1 MAEFS
6 FVSEETQ
13 MGLHKLGRVL
23 AFLFFSALAIPND
36 AQGKNNLL
44 AYISD
49 SANASPAYWVA
60 KERGIFKKHGL
71 DIELIYISGSTRG
84 IQSLIAGDVAFV
96 GAVGTSAIYGKLAGG
111 DIAIVNS
118 LTNTLP
124 YYIIGKP
131 DIKSPEDIK
140 GRSAAIHIPGT
151 AADFAL
157 RLALKQLK
165 LTLNDIKAVTIGTGT
180 ARVLAVTSGQLDFT
194 VGQEAE
200 RVRAEQGGLKVILD
214 MAKMKIPFQLTCT
227 VTSRRIIRDNPD
239 TVQRLVRAMAETVHY
254 YKRNQAEVIKVLQKY
269 TRGQDIA
276 VLNKAYEAYR
286 DLLVDDT
293 YPTIEGLKSILDIQ
307 ADIDPKAAK
316 AKPEDVLDLRFVEDL
331 KKSGFLAQLGTKS

>member
-1 MAEFS
+1 MIALLGLS
-6 FVSEETQ
+6 SMTASSE
-13 MGLHKLGRVL
+13 GADKK
-23 AFLFFSALAIPND
+23 SY
-36 AQGKNNLL
+36 LL

-96 GAVGTSAIYGKLAGG
+96 GAVGTSALYGKLAGG
-111 DIAIVNS
+111 DIAIVDS

-131 DIKSPEDIK
+131 EIKSPEDIK

-227 VTSRRIIRDNPD
+227 VTSRKMIRENPE

-254 YKRNQAEVIKVLQKY
+254 YKQNKSDVIKVLQKY

-276 VLNKAYEAYR
+276 VLEKAYAAYR

-293 YPTIEGLKSILDIQ
+293 YPTMDGLRSILEIQ
-307 ADIDPKAAK
+307 SEFDPKAAK
-316 AKPEDVLDLRFVEDL
+316 AKPEDILDLRFVDDL
-331 KKSGFLAQLGTKS
+331 KKSGFLAQLGVKS

>member
-1 MAEFS
+1 MS
-6 FVSEETQ
+6 LILSVVIGTS
-13 MGLHKLGRVL
+13 
-23 AFLFFSALAIPND
+23 D
-36 AQGKNNLL
+36 AADRKSHLL

-84 IQSLIAGDVAFV
+84 VQSLIAGDIAFV
-96 GAVGTSAIYGKLAGG
+96 GAVGTSAIYGRLAGG

-124 YYIIGKP
+124 YYIIGKQE
-131 DIKSPEDIK
+131 IRSPEDIK

-165 LTLNDIKAVTIGTGT
+165 LTLNDIKAVTVGTGT
-180 ARVLAVTSGQLDFT
+180 ARVMAVSTGQLDFT

-227 VTSRRIIRDNPD
+227 VASRKMIRENPD
-239 TVQRLVRAMAETVHY
+239 TVQRLVRAMAETVYY
-254 YKRNQAEVIKVLQKY
+254 YKQNKTEVIKVLQKY

-293 YPTIEGLKSILDIQ
+293 YPTIEGLKNILDIQ

-316 AKPEDVLDLRFVEDL
+316 AKPEDVLDLRFVDDL

>member
-1 MAEFS
+1 MMRFS
-6 FVSEETQ
+6 RCCGILSI
-13 MGLHKLGRVL
+13 LIL
-23 AFLFFSALAIPND
+23 ATVNAAGEAADKRPH
-36 AQGKNNLL
+36 LL

-96 GAVGTSAIYGKLAGG
+96 GAVGTSAIYGRLAGG
-111 DIAIVNS
+111 DIAIIDS

-131 DIKSPEDIK
+131 EIKSPEEIK
-140 GRSAAIHIPGT
+140 GKSAAIHIPGT

-165 LTLNDIKAVTIGTGT
+165 LTLNDIKAVTIGAGT
-180 ARVLAVTSGQLDFT
+180 ARVLAVIAGQLDFT

-227 VTSRRIIRDNPD
+227 VASRKMIRENPD
-239 TVQRLVRAMAETVHY
+239 TIQRLVRAMAETVHY
-254 YKRNQAEVIKVLQKY
+254 YKQNKAEVIKVLQKY
-269 TRGQDIA
+269 TRGQDVA
-276 VLNKAYEAYR
+276 VLHKAYDAYR

-293 YPTIEGLKSILDIQ
+293 YPTIEGLRNILDIQ
-307 ADIDPKAAK
+307 AEIDPKAAK
-316 AKPEDVLDLRFVEDL
+316 AKPEDVLDLRFVDDL
-331 KKSGFLAQLGTKS
+331 KKSGFLTQFGTKS

>member
-1 MAEFS
+1 MKLCWFRRLIELCLILSTAAIGSAAER
-6 FVSEETQ
+6 
-13 MGLHKLGRVL
+13 K
-23 AFLFFSALAIPND
+23 PY
-36 AQGKNNLL
+36 LL

-60 KERGIFKKHGL
+60 KDKGIFKKHGL

-96 GAVGTSAIYGKLAGG
+96 GAVGTSALYGKLAGG
-111 DIAIVNS
+111 DVAIVNS

-131 DIKSPEDIK
+131 EIKSPEDIK

-165 LTLNDIKAVTIGTGT
+165 LTLKDINAVTVGSGST
-180 ARVLAVTSGQLDFT
+180 RVSAVTSGQLDWT

-200 RVRAEQGGLKVILD
+200 RLMGEKGGLKVILD
-214 MAKMKIPFQLTCT
+214 MAKLKIPFQLTCT
-227 VTSRRIIRDNPD
+227 MTSGKLIREHPD

-254 YKRNQAEVIKVLQKY
+254 YKNNKDEVLKVLHKY
-269 TRGQDIA
+269 TRGQDRT
-276 VLNKAYEAYR
+276 VLEKSYAAYR

-293 YPTIEGLKSILDIQ
+293 RPTIEGLRNILDIQ
-307 ADIDPKAAK
+307 SQIDAKAAK
-316 AKPEDVLDLRFVEDL
+316 TKPEDILDIRFVDDL
-331 KKSGFLAQLGTKS
+331 KNSGFLAHLGVKS

>member
-1 MAEFS
+1 MRFS
-6 FVSEETQ
+6 RSCGIFA
-13 MGLHKLGRVL
+13 LLI
-23 AFLFFSALAIPND
+23 LFAVIVPSD
-36 AQGKNNLL
+36 AADKRSHLL

-60 KERGIFKKHGL
+60 KERGIFRKHGL

-96 GAVGTSAIYGKLAGG
+96 GAVGTSAIYGRLAGG

-131 DIKSPEDIK
+131 EIKSPEGIK

-165 LTLNDIKAVTIGTGT
+165 LTFNDIKAVTIGTGT
-180 ARVLAVTSGQLDFT
+180 ARVMAITTGQLDFT

-214 MAKMKIPFQLTCT
+214 MARMKIPFQLTCT
-227 VTSRRIIRDNPD
+227 VTSRKLIRENPD

-254 YKRNQAEVIKVLQKY
+254 YKQNKPEVMKVLQKY
-269 TRGQDIA
+269 TRGQDLA

-293 YPTIEGLKSILDIQ
+293 YPTIEGLRNILDIQ
-307 ADIDPKAAK
+307 AEIDPKAAK
-316 AKPEDVLDLRFVEDL
+316 AKPEDVLDLRFVDDL

>member
-1 MAEFS
+1 
-6 FVSEETQ
+6 
-13 MGLHKLGRVL
+13 
-23 AFLFFSALAIPND
+23 
-36 AQGKNNLL
+36 LL

-60 KERGIFKKHGL
+60 KEKGIFKKHGL

-96 GAVGTSAIYGKLAGG
+96 GAVGTSALYGKLAGG
-111 DIAIVNS
+111 DVVIVNS

-131 DIKSPEDIK
+131 EIKSPEDLK

-165 LTLNDIKAVTIGTGT
+165 LTLKDINAVTIGSGSN
-180 ARVLAVTSGQLDFT
+180 RVNAVISGQLDWT

-200 RVRAEQGGLKVILD
+200 RLMGEKGGLKVILD
-214 MAKMKIPFQLTCT
+214 MAKLKIPFQLTCT
-227 VTSRRIIRDNPD
+227 VTSRKLIRENPD
-239 TVQRLVRAMAETVHY
+239 KVQRLVHAMAETVQY
-254 YKRNQAEVIKVLQKY
+254 YKNNKDEVIKVLQKY
-269 TRGQDIA
+269 TRGQDRT
-276 VLNKAYEAYR
+276 VLEKSYAAYR

-293 YPTIEGLKSILDIQ
+293 RPTTEGLRNILDIQ
-307 ADIDPKAAK
+307 SQIDPKAAK
-316 AKPEDVLDLRFVEDL
+316 TKPEDILDLRFVDDL
-331 KKSGFLAQLGTKS
+331 KSSGFLTQLGVKG

>member
-1 MAEFS
+1 
-6 FVSEETQ
+6 
-13 MGLHKLGRVL
+13 VL
-23 AFLFFSALAIPND
+23 AAAALSNQTAE
-36 AQGKNNLL
+36 GKSYLL

-71 DIELIYISGSTRG
+71 DIDLIYISGSTRG
-84 IQSLIAGDVAFV
+84 IQSMIAGDVAFV
-96 GAVGTSAIYGKLAGG
+96 GAVGTAAVYGKLAGG
-111 DIAIVNS
+111 DVAIVNS

-131 DIKSPEDIK
+131 EIKSPEGIK

-165 LTLNDIKAVTIGTGT
+165 LTMNDIKAVTIGTGT
-180 ARVLAVTSGQLDFT
+180 ARVLAVTTGQLDFT

-200 RVRAEQGGLKVILD
+200 RLKGEQGGLKVILD
-214 MAKMKIPFQLTCT
+214 MARLKIPFQLTCT
-227 VTSRRIIRDNPD
+227 VTSRRLIRENPD
-239 TVQRLVRAMAETVHY
+239 LVTRLVRAMAETVHY
-254 YKRNQAEVIKVLQKY
+254 YKNNQPEVIKVLQKY
-269 TRGQDIA
+269 TRGQDRT
-276 VLNKAYEAYR
+276 VLEKAYAAYR

-293 YPTIEGLKSILDIQ
+293 YPTMEGLRNILEIQ
-307 ADIDPKAAK
+307 SETDPKAAK
-316 AKPEDVLDLRFVEDL
+316 AKAEDIVDLRFVDDL
-331 KKSGFLAQLGTKS
+331 KKSGFLAQLGGKS

>member
-1 MAEFS
+1 MKLCWFRRLIELCLILSTAAIGSAAER
-6 FVSEETQ
+6 T
-13 MGLHKLGRVL
+13 
-23 AFLFFSALAIPND
+23 PY
-36 AQGKNNLL
+36 LL

-60 KERGIFKKHGL
+60 KDKGIFKKHGL

-96 GAVGTSAIYGKLAGG
+96 GAVGTSALYGKLAGG
-111 DIAIVNS
+111 DVAIVNS

-131 DIKSPEDIK
+131 EIKSPEDIK

-165 LTLNDIKAVTIGTGT
+165 LTLKDINAVTVGSGST
-180 ARVLAVTSGQLDFT
+180 RVSAVTSGQLDWT

-200 RVRAEQGGLKVILD
+200 RLMGEKGGLKVILD
-214 MAKMKIPFQLTCT
+214 MAKLKIPFQLTCT
-227 VTSRRIIRDNPD
+227 VTSGKLIRENPD

-254 YKRNQAEVIKVLQKY
+254 YKNNKDEVLKVLHKY
-269 TRGQDIA
+269 TRGQDRT
-276 VLNKAYEAYR
+276 VLEKSYAAYR

-293 YPTIEGLKSILDIQ
+293 RPTIEGLRNILDIQ
-307 ADIDPKAAK
+307 SQIDAKAAK
-316 AKPEDVLDLRFVEDL
+316 TKPEDILDIRFVDDL
-331 KKSGFLAQLGTKS
+331 KNSGFLAHLGVKS

>member
-1 MAEFS
+1 
-6 FVSEETQ
+6 
-13 MGLHKLGRVL
+13 
-23 AFLFFSALAIPND
+23 
-36 AQGKNNLL
+36 LL

-60 KERGIFKKHGL
+60 KDNGIFKKHGL

-96 GAVGTSAIYGKLAGG
+96 GAVGTAALYGKLAGG
-111 DIAIVNS
+111 DVVIVNS

-131 DIKSPEDIK
+131 DIKSPEDLK

-165 LTLNDIKAVTIGTGT
+165 LTLKDVNAVTIGTGSN
-180 ARVLAVTSGQLDFT
+180 RVNAVTSGQLDWT

-200 RVRAEQGGLKVILD
+200 RLMGEKGGLKVILD
-214 MAKMKIPFQLTCT
+214 MAKLKIPFQLTCT
-227 VTSRRIIRDNPD
+227 VTSRKLIRENPD
-239 TVQRLVRAMAETVHY
+239 KVQRLVHAMAETVQY
-254 YKRNQAEVIKVLQKY
+254 YKNNKDEVIKVLQKY
-269 TRGQDIA
+269 TRGQDRT
-276 VLNKAYEAYR
+276 VLEKSYTAYR

-293 YPTIEGLKSILDIQ
+293 RPTTEGLRNILDIQ
-307 ADIDPKAAK
+307 SQIDPKAAK
-316 AKPEDVLDLRFVEDL
+316 TKPEDILDLRFVDDL
-331 KKSGFLAQLGTKS
+331 KSSGFLAQLGVKG

>member
-1 MAEFS
+1 MRCRRFIQALFLLF
-6 FVSEETQ
+6 FVSITLVSENAEA
-13 MGLHKLGRVL
+13 R
-23 AFLFFSALAIPND
+23 SY
-36 AQGKNNLL
+36 LL

-60 KERGIFKKHGL
+60 KEKGIFKKYGL
-71 DIELIYISGSTRG
+71 DIDLIYISGSTRG

-96 GAVGTSAIYGKLAGG
+96 GGVGTSAIYGKLAGG
-111 DIAIVNS
+111 DIAIVDS

-131 DIKSPEDIK
+131 EIKSPEDIK

-165 LTLNDIKAVTIGTGT
+165 LTLKDIKAVTVGTGT
-180 ARVLAVTSGQLDFT
+180 ARVLAVSTGQLDFT

-200 RVRAEQGGLKVILD
+200 RLKGEQGGLKVILD
-214 MAKMKIPFQLTCT
+214 MARLKIPFQLTCT
-227 VTSRRIIRDNPD
+227 VTSRKLIRDNPNV
-239 TVQRLVRAMAETVHY
+239 VQRLVKAMAETLHY
-254 YKRNQAEVIKVLQKY
+254 YKNNKEEVIKVLQKY
-269 TRGQDIA
+269 TRGQDRT
-276 VLNKAYEAYR
+276 VLEKSYVAYH

-293 YPTIEGLKSILDIQ
+293 YPTVAGLRNILDIQ
-307 ADIDPKAAK
+307 AEIDPNAAK
-316 AKPEDVLDLRFVEDL
+316 AKPEDVLDLRFVDEL
-331 KKSGFLAQLGTKS
+331 KTSGFLADLAGKK

>member
-1 MAEFS
+1 
-6 FVSEETQ
+6 
-13 MGLHKLGRVL
+13 
-23 AFLFFSALAIPND
+23 
-36 AQGKNNLL
+36 LL

-60 KERGIFKKHGL
+60 KEKGIFKKHGL

-96 GAVGTSAIYGKLAGG
+96 GAEGTSALYGKLAGG
-111 DIAIVNS
+111 DVVIVNS

-131 DIKSPEDIK
+131 EIKSPEDLK

-165 LTLNDIKAVTIGTGT
+165 LTLKDINAVTIGSGSN
-180 ARVLAVTSGQLDFT
+180 RVNAVISGQLDWT

-200 RVRAEQGGLKVILD
+200 RLMGEKGGLKVILD
-214 MAKMKIPFQLTCT
+214 MAKLKIPFQLTCT
-227 VTSRRIIRDNPD
+227 VTSRKLLRENPD
-239 TVQRLVRAMAETVHY
+239 TEQRRVPAMAETVQSTKNHHD
-254 YKRNQAEVIKVLQKY
+254 EVIKVLEKY
-269 TRGQDIA
+269 TRGQDRT
-276 VLNKAYEAYR
+276 VLEKSYAAYR

-293 YPTIEGLKSILDIQ
+293 RPTTEGLRNILDIQ
-307 ADIDPKAAK
+307 SQIDPKAAK
-316 AKPEDVLDLRFVEDL
+316 TKPEDILDLRFVDDL
-331 KKSGFLAQLGTKS
+331 KSSGFLTQLGVKG

>member
-1 MAEFS
+1 MRLCHFHGTLALL
-6 FVSEETQ
+6 FV
-13 MGLHKLGRVL
+13 V
-23 AFLFFSALAIPND
+23 FLTISGEAAD
-36 AQGKNNLL
+36 KKSYLL

-96 GAVGTSAIYGKLAGG
+96 GAVGTAAIYGRLAGG

-131 DIKSPEDIK
+131 EIKSPAEIK

-165 LTLNDIKAVTIGTGT
+165 LTMNDIKAVTIGTGT
-180 ARVLAVTSGQLDFT
+180 VRVLAVSTGQLDFT

-200 RVRAEQGGLKVILD
+200 RLKGEQGGLKIILD
-214 MAKMKIPFQLTCT
+214 MARLKIPFQLTCT
-227 VTSRRIIRDNPD
+227 VTSRKLIRENPD
-239 TVQRLVRAMAETVHY
+239 MVQRLVRAMAETVHY
-254 YKRNQAEVIKVLQKY
+254 YKHNKEEVIKVLQKY
-269 TRGQDIA
+269 TRGQDRTI
-276 VLNKAYEAYR
+276 LEKSYLAYR

-293 YPTIEGLKSILDIQ
+293 YPTIEGLRNILDIQ
-307 ADIDPKAAK
+307 ADIDPKAAR
-316 AKPEDVLDLRFVEDL
+316 AKPEEVLDLRFVDDL
-331 KKSGFLAQLGTKS
+331 KKSGFLAQLGAKS

>member
-1 MAEFS
+1 MQHLRFP
-6 FVSEETQ
+6 
-13 MGLHKLGRVL
+13 R
-23 AFLFFSALAIPND
+23 ALALLVLTAAVLSNQK
-36 AQGKNNLL
+36 AEGKSYLL

-71 DIELIYISGSTRG
+71 DIDLIYISGSTRG

-96 GAVGTSAIYGKLAGG
+96 GAVGTSAIYGRLAGG

-131 DIKSPEDIK
+131 EIKSPADIK

-165 LTLNDIKAVTIGTGT
+165 LTLADIKAVTVGAGT

-200 RVRAEQGGLKVILD
+200 RLNGEQGGLKVILD
-214 MAKMKIPFQLTCT
+214 MAKLKIPFQLTCT
-227 VTSRRIIRDNPD
+227 VTSRKLIRENPD
-239 TVQRLVRAMAETVHY
+239 IVQRLVRAMAETVHF
-254 YKRNQAEVIKVLQKY
+254 YKHNREDVIKVLQKY
-269 TRGQDIA
+269 TRGQDRT
-276 VLNKAYEAYR
+276 VLEKSYVAYR

-293 YPTIEGLKSILDIQ
+293 YPTIEGLRNILEIQ
-307 ADIDPKAAK
+307 AELDAKAAK
-316 AKPEDVLDLRFVEDL
+316 AKPEDVLDLRFVDDL
-331 KKSGFLAQLGTKS
+331 KKSGFLAQLGGKS

>member
-1 MAEFS
+1 LRLSRCCEIL
-6 FVSEETQ
+6 T
-13 MGLHKLGRVL
+13 
-23 AFLFFSALAIPND
+23 FLFLVTVNGAGD
-36 AQGKNNLL
+36 AAEKRFHLL

-84 IQSLIAGDVAFV
+84 VQSLIAGDVAFV
-96 GAVGTSAIYGKLAGG
+96 GAVGTSAIYGRLAGG

-131 DIKSPEDIK
+131 EIKSPEDIK

-165 LTLNDIKAVTIGTGT
+165 LTLNDIKAVTVGTGT
-180 ARVLAVTSGQLDFT
+180 ARVMAVTTGQLDFT

-214 MAKMKIPFQLTCT
+214 LAKMKIPFQLTCT
-227 VTSRRIIRDNPD
+227 VTSRKMIRENPD
-239 TVQRLVRAMAETVHY
+239 TVQRLVRAIAETVHY
-254 YKRNQAEVIKVLQKY
+254 YKQNKTEVIKVLQKY

-293 YPTIEGLKSILDIQ
+293 YPTIEGLRNILDLQ

-316 AKPEDVLDLRFVEDL
+316 AKPEDVLDLRFVDDL